1 MQKICDICGEKY
13 AELFDRT
20 IINNQEVCYGYCNDC
35 YQSAVR
41 AGKVPSEVAYAKSKR
56 RGLECAS
63 CKHTVEEYSKT
74 MLLGCADCYVNMRDV
89 AIDGALSMQNIFPN
103 DFNLKHTYPNRKNQ
117 PVSIMERGEGE
128 VERTQKYSSDEHALN
143 YGDGEHPQRYDLG
156 ERTSKYSDDKRISKY
171 DDCDN
176 TPKCGEGDHTLK
188 SADKCT
194 LRELVECN
202 VMSSRIRLAR
212 NIRGLQF
219 PKYIQLTDNRVVDLI
234 NGCQK
239 ASLGVFDGR
248 VLLMSKLSK
257 AEKCALIERHIIS
270 LPLANNTQ
278 NGAVIAEGSGTFGG
292 MSVMVNEED
301 HVREQCINVG
311 FDLVGAYKRI
321 CEYDEALLKI
331 LPIAYDEQL
340 GFLTACPSNLGTGMR
355 ASVMLFLPALKR
367 AGAIED
373 ALKTFKNSFGLTIR
387 GVFGEGSDAVY
398 DMYQISNSKTLCVSE
413 KETIEQLEQAVVR
426 MCYCE
431 RVALEKLVREQNT
444 QLLDRIS
451 RSYGVLKSA
460 YFITAQELSSLL
472 VDVKIGVILGILP
485 IKTTRPLDEM
495 IWACTPSSLQ
505 ILTGGNDVDECN
517 KTRAKIVRKIL
528 AEEE

>member
-1 MQKICDICGEKY
+1 MQKICDICGVKE

-20 IINNQEVCYGYCNDC
+20 VINNIAVCYGYCKSC
-35 YQSAVR
+35 YQDAIR
-41 AGKVPSEVAYAKSKR
+41 CGKTPAEVAHAKAMRK
-56 RGLECAS
+56 GLECTS
-63 CKHTVEEYSKT
+63 CKHTVEEYRRS
-74 MLLGCADCYVNMRDV
+74 MLLGCADCYVNMREV
-89 AIDGALSMQNIFPN
+89 AIEGALSMQNIIPGA
-103 DFNLKHTYPNRKNQ
+103 FNLKHTYANRSN
-117 PVSIMERGEGE
+117 PPTSIIMGEKE
-128 VERTQKYSSDEHALN
+128 KVEQSLN
-143 YGDGEHPQRYDLG
+143 SAE
-156 ERTSKYSDDKRISKY
+156 
-171 DDCDN
+171 
-176 TPKCGEGDHTLK
+176 HTLK

-194 LRELVECN
+194 LRELVDCN
-202 VMSSRIRLAR
+202 VMSSRIRFAR

-239 ASLGVFDGR
+239 ASSGIFDGR
-248 VLLMSKLSK
+248 TLLMSKLTK
-257 AEKCALIERHIIS
+257 AEKTALIERHIIS

-278 NGAVIAEGSGTFGG
+278 NGAVIAERDGTFGG
-292 MSVMVNEED
+292 MSVMINEED
-301 HVREQCINVG
+301 HIREQCINVG

-321 CEYDEALLKI
+321 CKYDDALLKI

-367 AGAIED
+367 AGAIGD

-451 RSYGVLKSA
+451 RSYGVLQSA
-460 YFITAQELSSLL
+460 YSITAQELSSLL

-505 ILTGGNDVDECN
+505 IITGGNDIEECN

>member
-1 MQKICDICGEKY
+1 MQKMCDICGVKE

-20 IINNQEVCYGYCNDC
+20 VINNVAVCYGYCKDC
-35 YQSAVR
+35 YQDALKV
-41 AGKVPSEVAYAKSKR
+41 GKVPAEVAHAKAMRK
-56 RGLECAS
+56 GLECTS
-63 CKHTVEEYSKT
+63 CKHTIEEYRRS

-89 AIDGALSMQNIFPN
+89 AIEGALSMQNIIPD
-103 DFNLKHTYPNRKNQ
+103 DFNLKHTYANRGN
-117 PVSIMERGEGE
+117 PPTSIMAGGEE
-128 VERTQKYSSDEHALN
+128 KVEHPLNSVER
-143 YGDGEHPQRYDLG
+143 
-156 ERTSKYSDDKRISKY
+156 
-171 DDCDN
+171 
-176 TPKCGEGDHTLK
+176 TLK

-194 LRELVECN
+194 LCELVDCN
-202 VMSSRIRLAR
+202 VMSSRIRFAR

-219 PKYIQLTDNRVVDLI
+219 PKYIQLTDNRIVDLI
-234 NGCQK
+234 NGCRK
-239 ASLGVFDGR
+239 ASRGIFDGR
-248 VLLMSKLSK
+248 TLLMSKLTK
-257 AEKCALIERHIIS
+257 AEKTALIERHIIS

-278 NGAVIAEGSGTFGG
+278 NGAVIAERDGTFGG
-292 MSVMVNEED
+292 MSVMINEED
-301 HVREQCINVG
+301 HIREQCINVG

-321 CEYDEALLKI
+321 CEYDDALLKI

-367 AGAIED
+367 AGAIGD
-373 ALKTFKNSFGLTIR
+373 ALKTFQNSFGLTIR

-444 QLLDRIS
+444 QLIDRIS

-460 YFITAQELSSLL
+460 YSITAQELSTLL

-495 IWACTPSSLQ
+495 IWACTPSSLR
-505 ILTGGNDVDECN
+505 IITGGTDIEECN

-528 AEEE
+528 TEEE

>member
-1 MQKICDICGEKY
+1 MQKICDICGEKC

-41 AGKVPSEVAYAKSKR
+41 AGKVPSEVAHARAQR
-56 RGLECAS
+56 RGLECPK
-63 CKHTVEEYSKT
+63 CKHTVEEYKRT

-89 AIDGALSMQNIFPN
+89 ALDGALSMQSIFPN
-103 DFNLKHTYPNRKNQ
+103 DFNLKHTYPNRQNQ
-117 PVSIMERGEGE
+117 PVSIMASGE
-128 VERTQKYSSDEHALN
+128 VESTQKYNSDERFLN
-143 YGDGEHPQRYDLG
+143 YDDSERAPKYENCEYGKKRGDDDRIP
-156 ERTSKYSDDKRISKY
+156 KSDVR
-171 DDCDN
+171 
-176 TPKCGEGDHTLK
+176 DHTLK

-202 VMSSRIRLAR
+202 VMSSRIRFAR

-239 ASLGVFDGR
+239 ASVGVFDGR

-301 HVREQCINVG
+301 HIREQCINVG

-331 LPIAYDEQL
+331 LPIAYDEQF

-367 AGAIED
+367 AGAIGD

-460 YFITAQELSSLL
+460 YSITAQELSSLL

-505 ILTGGNDVDECN
+505 IITGGNDVEECN